1 MKSSSSIPHA
11 DEAAKRFTQ
20 DTFIF
25 DCLALFYTLDE
36 PWAQRCVEAGVNAAN
51 VTFAAEG
58 AWDDT
63 VRAIDTGLEKIAK
76 SSYLTTATTR
86 AEIDTARAQGKLA
99 VIIGTQGSSMV
110 DAEFHRLRTM
120 YRMGMRYFGLA
131 YTGAT
136 LFADGCGERR
146 DAGLTFAGQELIDA
160 ANELSLILD
169 LSHAGHRARAEGAA
183 RAKYPVCTHSN
194 AYSVNANDRNTKD
207 ETALAIQAKGGVM
220 GICGLPRSVDPVAPT
235 VLRMLDHGEHWIRT
249 VGIEHVGIGLDFTE
263 GYKAAGQ
270 LLPASVR
277 WRTLRPD
284 IFGSVDQFLTQDYPD
299 GLKTI
304 LELPNLTQGLFDRGY
319 TREQTAAVLGENW
332 LRHFTM
338 VNG

>member
-1 MKSSSSIPHA
+1 MNESNRIPRA
-11 DEAAKRFTQ
+11 DQPAKQFTQ
-20 DTFIF
+20 DTFVF
-25 DCLALFYTLDE
+25 DCLSLFYILDE

-58 AWDDT
+58 EWDDT
-63 VRAIDTGLEKIAK
+63 VRSIDSGLEKIA
-76 SSYLTTATTR
+76 SSPYLALATNR
-86 AEIDTARAQGKLA
+86 AEIDAARAQGKLA
-99 VIIGTQGSSMV
+99 VIIGTQGSSMI
-110 DAEFHRLRTM
+110 DASFHRLRTM
-120 YRMGMRYFGLA
+120 HRLGLRYFGLA

-136 LFADGCGERR
+136 LYADGCGERR
-146 DAGLTFAGQELIDA
+146 DAGLTFAGQELVDA
-160 ANELSLILD
+160 ANELNLILD

-194 AYSVNANDRNTKD
+194 AYAVNANDRNTTD
-207 ETALAIQAKGGVM
+207 ETARAIQAKGGIM

-235 VLRMLDHGEHWIRT
+235 LAGMLDHGEHWIRT
-249 VGIEHVGIGLDFTE
+249 VGIEHVGLGLDFTE
-263 GYKAAGQ
+263 GYKATKQ

-284 IFGSVDQFLTQDYPD
+284 IFGTVDEFLTQDYPD

-304 LELPNLTQGLFDRGY
+304 LDLPNFTQGMFDRGY
-319 TREQTAAVLGENW
+319 TREQTAAVLGGNW